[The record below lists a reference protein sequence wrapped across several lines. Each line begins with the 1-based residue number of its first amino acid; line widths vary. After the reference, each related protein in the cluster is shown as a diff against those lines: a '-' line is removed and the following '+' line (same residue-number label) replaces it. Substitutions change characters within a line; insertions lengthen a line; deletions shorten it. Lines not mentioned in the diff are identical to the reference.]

1 MARLLTSQCV
11 PLTILLTGF
20 GPFPGA
26 PVNPTGALV
35 RELTRRRH
43 PAFAGVRR
51 VAHVFRTSYEA
62 IDLELPV
69 LLAREQPNVLLMFG
83 LAQRS
88 LQLRIETRARNAR
101 AILIPDADGRHP
113 PASVIVP
120 GAPPTLPLRAP
131 VQRLVAA
138 AQSTGV
144 PALPSHNAGRYLCNY
159 LCWRASEPTRAASG
173 PAVVAFV
180 HVPRVRRLNP
190 LRSTPRRRSF
200 GPDDL
205 VRAGEAIVLA
215 ALAAARRGQG
225 RG

>member
-1 MARLLTSQCV
+1 M

-26 PVNPTGALV
+26 PINPTGALV
-35 RELTRRRH
+35 RELARRRH

-62 IDLELPV
+62 IDLELPL
-69 LLAREQPNVLLMFG
+69 LLAREKPNALVMFG
-83 LAQRS
+83 LAPRTIR
-88 LQLRIETRARNAR
+88 LRIETRARNTR
-101 AILIPDADGRHP
+101 ALLIPIPDADGRRP
-113 PASVIVP
+113 PASVIAA
-120 GAPPTLPLRAP
+120 GAPGTLPLRAP

-138 AQSTGV
+138 AQSAGV
-144 PALPSHNAGRYLCNY
+144 PALPSNNAGRYLCNY
-159 LCWRASEPTRAASG
+159 LCWRASEAARATSA

-180 HVPRVRRLNP
+180 HVPRLRRRNP

-205 VRAGEAIVLA
+205 IRAGEAIALA
-215 ALAAARRGQG
+215 ALAAARRGHG
-225 RG
+225 RC